1 MKKTYID
8 GILTTEI
15 DGRAYRAGA
24 LTFYPGSYDIIILG
38 GYVDGKRQPVRIR
51 KTGRVTEYNGTLYGI
66 TKEFKCYTITHI
78 PTGMVC
84 SPIHPDTIEEAAVA
98 IIKAED
104 MLQRLPDKLTQLEAG
119 RNRMQNAPRA

>member
-15 DGRAYRAGA
+15 DGRAVNAGGMK
-24 LTFYPGSYDIIILG
+24 FYPGSYDIICLG
-38 GYVDGKRQPVRIR
+38 GYVNGKRQPVRIR
-51 KTGRVTEYNGTLYGI
+51 KAGRVTEYNGTLYGI

-84 SPIHPDTIEEAAVA
+84 SPLHPDTIKEAAAA
-98 IIKAED
+98 IIKAEE